1 MWEGLRQTGA
11 DKLDNP
17 TVLEPSAG
25 SGRFLE
31 MQPRDMDAQ
40 SNRVEVEPNPLTYSL
55 QVFWDA
61 LGRLPEGFTADS
73 QRPLA
78 TLLPHYFFTLLLRP
92 VSWLVRFLPRGEKT
106 WSYQVLSHECV
117 VSLPSESIPIVNRII
132 YELVYQEES
141 LAHELLSNPRN
152 SMPSSTAINR
162 TLPPILVPRCHTNLN
177 LTSSW
182 FRQVGQFP

>member
-1 MWEGLRQTGA
+1 MWEGLQQTGA

-61 LGRLPEGFTADS
+61 WVVCLRDLLRVQG
-73 QRPLA
+73 
-78 TLLPHYFFTLLLRP
+78 LLPPAAALLL
-92 VSWLVRFLPRGEKT
+92 
-106 WSYQVLSHECV
+106 H
-117 VSLPSESIPIVNRII
+117 
-132 YELVYQEES
+132 
-141 LAHELLSNPRN
+141 LL
-152 SMPSSTAINR
+152 
-162 TLPPILVPRCHTNLN
+162 LL
-177 LTSSW
+177 
-182 FRQVGQFP
+182 